1 MRARSLAPPSN
12 PAPSE
17 LRMPIRPFR
26 TLLSLAA
33 LSAVTACAST
43 DTRMLEGWNGYGDAR
58 AVGWTTAIAD
68 LTDDAGEEISL
79 EGWVTEVCAVKG
91 CWMRVR
97 DDAGDVVLVRFRDYG
112 FFVPRNARGR
122 RTVLTGIPQV
132 RTFSVEQR
140 RHLLEDAGA
149 TADEIAAVTEPST
162 EVVVIADGVWIQGG
176 GLDAPHDPA
185 AAESCLVDEPAN
197 PITESDQ

>member
-1 MRARSLAPPSN
+1 MRDSNRTTVHPSARP
-12 PAPSE
+12 E
-17 LRMPIRPFR
+17 LRMTPRTIRAALVL
-26 TLLSLAA
+26 TLAA
-33 LSAVTACAST
+33 AVSGCVST
-43 DTRMLEGWNGYGDAR
+43 DTRMLEGWNGYGDAH
-58 AVGWTTAIAD
+58 AVGGTTPVAD
-68 LTDDAGEEISL
+68 LAADAGREIALDGSI
-79 EGWVTEVCAVKG
+79 TEVCAVKG

-97 DDAGDVVLVRFRDYG
+97 DRAGDVVLVRFRDYG

-149 TADEIAAVTEPST
+149 SAEEIAAVTEPST

-176 GLDAPHDPA
+176 GLDDPYDPA
-185 AAESCLVDEPAN
+185 APESCIVDEPAGR
-197 PITESDQ
+197 TSESDQ

>member
-1 MRARSLAPPSN
+1 
-12 PAPSE
+12 
-17 LRMPIRPFR
+17 MPIRP
-26 TLLSLAA
+26 TLLVLAVA
-33 LSAVTACAST
+33 AVPLFAGCAST
-43 DTRMLEGWNGYGDAR
+43 DTRMLDGWHGYGDAHG
-58 AVGWTTAIAD
+58 VGSTTAVAA
-68 LTDDAGEEISL
+68 LADDAGHEIAL

-122 RTVLTGIPQV
+122 RTVLSGVPQV

-149 TADEIAAVTEPST
+149 TAEEIAAVTESST

-176 GLDAPHDPA
+176 GLDLPYAPPTAEDCVVDQPA
-185 AAESCLVDEPAN
+185 DE
-197 PITESDQ
+197 TETGQ